1 MAINDWNHNGKKD
14 LADDFIEY
22 QIYKDVMGDN
32 DKNYQSNKSHK
43 SHSDTARTTDGKYVS
58 GNDINVGVVLLS
70 LLVAVLAFIFIIAAM
85 KTEDNVISLI
95 LVLLGIAVA
104 IFGKWL
110 LMGKRV
116 IKKEAQKKY
125 GIENEDED
133 ENKEEL

>member
-1 MAINDWNHNGKKD
+1 
-14 LADDFIEY
+14 
-22 QIYKDVMGDN
+22 
-32 DKNYQSNKSHK
+32 
-43 SHSDTARTTDGKYVS
+43 
-58 GNDINVGVVLLS
+58 
-70 LLVAVLAFIFIIAAM
+70 M